1 MKDKKISLSVVITA
15 VIISMVLTAGLVLCL
30 VPNAIKGYL
39 TDADSLSKYLELEG
53 RIKRSFVDEVDEKA
67 LADGVALGLIYS
79 LNDPYSAYF
88 DAEEYDKILDNNEG
102 LDAGIGL
109 FLTRHPDNGYIYV
122 INVSVGSPADLAGI
136 KIGDLITAVDGK
148 DVIELGFSTA
158 VANIRGKIDTDC
170 ALTVKRGDETLSLTA
185 TRGRFVTTSVF
196 SHMIDSLCYI
206 QITDFNAATVPQ
218 FEAAINDAIDNNAT
232 GLIFDVRGNGGGTL
246 DSVDKILDILL
257 PEGEVVSA
265 TYKNGKKKVLFSSD
279 KNEIDLPMMVLC
291 DENTASAAE
300 LFAASIRD
308 FEKGKLIG
316 TKTYGKGIMQE
327 TFALSDGSAVRLTV
341 AYFNP
346 PSGINFHKEGLSPD
360 YEVQLTEDEQKYY
373 YFLTDQTDPVIKK
386 AVEILTSD

>member
-1 MKDKKISLSVVITA
+1 MKDKKVSLSVVLIAVLITT
-15 VIISMVLTAGLVLCL
+15 VLTAGLVLCL
-30 VPNAIKGYL
+30 VPNPIKGYL
-39 TDADSLSKYLELEG
+39 TDADSLSKYLELET
-53 RIKRSFVDEVDEKA
+53 RIKQSFVDEVDEET

-79 LNDPYSAYF
+79 LDDPYSAYF
-88 DAEEYDKILDNNEG
+88 DAEEYNQKLDDNEG
-102 LDAGIGL
+102 LNAGIGV
-109 FLTRHPDNGYIYV
+109 TVVSHPDNGYIYV
-122 INVSVGSPADLAGI
+122 VNLSTGSPADLAGI
-136 KIGDLITAVDGK
+136 KPGDLITEVDGK
-148 DVIELGFSTA
+148 DVTELGFSTA

-170 ALTVKRGDETLSLTA
+170 VLTVKRGDESLSLTA
-185 TRGRFVTTSVF
+185 TRGKYVTTSVF
-196 SHMIDSLCYI
+196 SHMIDTLCYI
-206 QITDFNAATVPQ
+206 QITEFNAATVPQ
-218 FEAAINDAIDNNAT
+218 FEAAIDDAIDKKAT
-232 GLIFDVRGNGGGTL
+232 GLIFDLRGNGGGTL

-291 DENTASAAE
+291 DKNTASAAE

-346 PSGINFHKEGLSPD
+346 PSGINFHKIGLFPD
-360 YEVQLTEDEQKYY
+360 FEVELTEEEQKYY
-373 YFLTDQTDPVIKK
+373 YLLDDQADPVIKK
-386 AVEILTSD
+386 AVEILTSE

>member
-1 MKDKKISLSVVITA
+1 MKEKKISLSVLLIS
-15 VIISMVLTAGLVLCL
+15 VIIAAVLSAGLVLCL
-30 VPNAIKGYL
+30 VPNSIKGYL
-39 TDADSLSKYLELEG
+39 TDADVMSKYLELED
-53 RIKRSFVDEVDEKA
+53 RIKRSFVDETNEKT
-67 LADGVALGLIYS
+67 LADGVALGMVYA
-79 LNDPYSAYF
+79 LNDPYSAYMS
-88 DAEEYDKILDNNEG
+88 AEEYNKKLDDNEG
-102 LDAGIGL
+102 LDAGIGISICS
-109 FLTRHPDNGYIYV
+109 HPDTSYIYV

-136 KIGDLITAVDGK
+136 KAGDSITAVDGT
-148 DVIELGFSTA
+148 DVLEIGVSAA
-158 VANIRGKIDTDC
+158 VEKIRGEIGTDC
-170 ALTVKRGDETLSLTA
+170 VLSINRGDETLSLTA
-185 TRGRFVTTSVF
+185 TRGRYVTTSVF

-218 FEAAINDAIDNNAT
+218 FEAAIADATDKGAT

-265 TYKNGKKKVLFSSD
+265 TYKNGKKEVLFSSD
-279 KNEIDLPMMVLC
+279 KNEIDLPMTVLC
-291 DENTASAAE
+291 DEGTASAAE

-346 PSGINFHKEGLSPD
+346 PSGINFHGKGLTPD
-360 YEVQLTEDEQKYY
+360 IEITLTEDEQKYS
-373 YFLTDQTDPVIKK
+373 YFLTDETDPVIKQ
-386 AVEILTSD
+386 AVKIMTK

>member
-1 MKDKKISLSVVITA
+1 MKEKKISLSVLLIS
-15 VIISMVLTAGLVLCL
+15 VIIAAVLSAGLVLCL
-30 VPNAIKGYL
+30 VPNSIKGYL
-39 TDADSLSKYLELEG
+39 TDADGISKYLELED
-53 RIKRSFVDEVDEKA
+53 RIKRSFVDETNEKT
-67 LADGVALGLIYS
+67 LADGVALGMVYA
-79 LNDPYSAYF
+79 LNDPYSAYMS
-88 DAEEYDKILDNNEG
+88 AEEYNKKLDDNEG
-102 LDAGIGL
+102 LDAGIGISICS
-109 FLTRHPDNGYIYV
+109 HPDTSYIYV

-136 KIGDLITAVDGK
+136 KAGDSITAVDGT
-148 DVIELGFSTA
+148 DVLEIGVSAA
-158 VANIRGKIDTDC
+158 VEKIRGEIGTDC
-170 ALTVKRGDETLSLTA
+170 VLSINRGDETLSLTA
-185 TRGRFVTTSVF
+185 TRGRYVTTSVF

-218 FEAAINDAIDNNAT
+218 FEAAIADATDRGAT

-265 TYKNGKKKVLFSSD
+265 TYKNGKKEVLFSSD
-279 KNEIDLPMMVLC
+279 KNEIDLPMTVLC
-291 DENTASAAE
+291 DEGTASAAE

-346 PSGINFHKEGLSPD
+346 PSGINFHGKGLTPD
-360 YEVQLTEDEQKYY
+360 IEITLTEDEQNYF
-373 YFLTDQTDPVIKK
+373 YFLTDETDPVIKQ
-386 AVEILTSD
+386 AVKIMTK

>member
-206 QITDFNAATVPQ
+206 QITDFNTATVPQ

-346 PSGINFHKEGLSPD
+346 PSGINFHKVGLSTD

>member
-1 MKDKKISLSVVITA
+1 MKEKKISLSVLLIS
-15 VIISMVLTAGLVLCL
+15 VIIAAVLSAGLVLCL
-30 VPNAIKGYL
+30 VPNSIKGYL
-39 TDADSLSKYLELEG
+39 TDADGISKYLELED
-53 RIKRSFVDEVDEKA
+53 RIKRSFVDETNEKT
-67 LADGVALGLIYS
+67 LADGVALGMVYA
-79 LNDPYSAYF
+79 LNDPYSAYMS
-88 DAEEYDKILDNNEG
+88 AEEYNKKLDDNEG
-102 LDAGIGL
+102 LDAGIGISICS
-109 FLTRHPDNGYIYV
+109 HPDTSYIYV

-136 KIGDLITAVDGK
+136 KTGDSITAVDGT
-148 DVIELGFSTA
+148 DVLEIGVSAA
-158 VANIRGKIDTDC
+158 VEKIRGEIGTDC
-170 ALTVKRGDETLSLTA
+170 VLSINRGDETLSLTA
-185 TRGRFVTTSVF
+185 TRGRYVTTSVF

-218 FEAAINDAIDNNAT
+218 FEAAIADATDRGAT

-265 TYKNGKKKVLFSSD
+265 TYKNGKKEVLFSSD
-279 KNEIDLPMMVLC
+279 KNEIDLPMTVLC
-291 DENTASAAE
+291 DEGTASAAE

-346 PSGINFHKEGLSPD
+346 PSGINFHGKGLTPD
-360 YEVQLTEDEQKYY
+360 IEITLTEDEQNYF
-373 YFLTDQTDPVIKK
+373 YFLTDETDPVIKQ
-386 AVEILTSD
+386 AVKIMTK

>member
-346 PSGINFHKEGLSPD
+346 PSGINFHKVGLSTD

>member
-1 MKDKKISLSVVITA
+1 MKEKKISLSVLLIS
-15 VIISMVLTAGLVLCL
+15 VIIAAVLSAGLVLCL
-30 VPNAIKGYL
+30 VPNSIKGYL
-39 TDADSLSKYLELEG
+39 TDADGISKYLELED
-53 RIKRSFVDEVDEKA
+53 RIKRSFVDETNEKT
-67 LADGVALGLIYS
+67 LADGVALGMVYA
-79 LNDPYSAYF
+79 LNDPYSAYMS
-88 DAEEYDKILDNNEG
+88 AEEYNKKLDDNEG
-102 LDAGIGL
+102 LDAGIGISICS
-109 FLTRHPDNGYIYV
+109 HPDTSYIYV

-136 KIGDLITAVDGK
+136 KAGDSITAVDGT
-148 DVIELGFSTA
+148 DVLEIGVSAA
-158 VANIRGKIDTDC
+158 VEKIRGEIGTDC
-170 ALTVKRGDETLSLTA
+170 VLSINRGDETLSLTA
-185 TRGRFVTTSVF
+185 TRGRYVTTSVF

-218 FEAAINDAIDNNAT
+218 FEAAIADATDKGAT

-265 TYKNGKKKVLFSSD
+265 TYKNGKKEVLFSSD
-279 KNEIDLPMMVLC
+279 KNEIDLPMTVLC
-291 DENTASAAE
+291 DEGTASAAE

-346 PSGINFHKEGLSPD
+346 PSGINFHGKGLTPD
-360 YEVQLTEDEQKYY
+360 IEITLTEDEQNYF
-373 YFLTDQTDPVIKK
+373 YFLTDETDPVIKQ
-386 AVEILTSD
+386 AVKIMTK

>member
-1 MKDKKISLSVVITA
+1 MKEKKISLSVLLIS
-15 VIISMVLTAGLVLCL
+15 VIIAAVLSAGLVLCL
-30 VPNAIKGYL
+30 VPNSIKGYL
-39 TDADSLSKYLELEG
+39 TDADVMSKYLELED
-53 RIKRSFVDEVDEKA
+53 RIKRSFVDETNEKT
-67 LADGVALGLIYS
+67 LADGVALGMVYA
-79 LNDPYSAYF
+79 LNDPYSAYMS
-88 DAEEYDKILDNNEG
+88 AEEYNKKLDDNEG
-102 LDAGIGL
+102 LDAGIGISICS
-109 FLTRHPDNGYIYV
+109 HPDTSYIYV

-136 KIGDLITAVDGK
+136 KTGDSITAVDGT
-148 DVIELGFSTA
+148 DVLEIGVSAA
-158 VANIRGKIDTDC
+158 VEKIRGEIGTDC
-170 ALTVKRGDETLSLTA
+170 VLSINRGDETLSLTA
-185 TRGRFVTTSVF
+185 TRGRYVTTSVF

-218 FEAAINDAIDNNAT
+218 FEAAIADATDKGTT

-265 TYKNGKKKVLFSSD
+265 TYKNGKKEVLFSSD
-279 KNEIDLPMMVLC
+279 KNEIDLPMTVLC
-291 DENTASAAE
+291 DEGTASAAE

-346 PSGINFHKEGLSPD
+346 PSGINFHGKGLTPD
-360 YEVQLTEDEQKYY
+360 IEITLTEDEQNYF
-373 YFLTDQTDPVIKK
+373 YFLTDETDPVIKQ
-386 AVEILTSD
+386 AVKIMTK

>member
-1 MKDKKISLSVVITA
+1 MKDKKVSLSVVLIAVLITT
-15 VIISMVLTAGLVLCL
+15 VLTAGLVLCL
-30 VPNAIKGYL
+30 VPNPIKGYL
-39 TDADSLSKYLELEG
+39 TDADSLSKYLELET
-53 RIKRSFVDEVDEKA
+53 RIKQSFVDEVDEET

-79 LNDPYSAYF
+79 LDDPYSAYF
-88 DAEEYDKILDNNEG
+88 DAEEYNQKLDDNEG
-102 LDAGIGL
+102 LNAGIGV
-109 FLTRHPDNGYIYV
+109 TVVSHPDNGYIYV
-122 INVSVGSPADLAGI
+122 VNLSTGSPADLAGI
-136 KIGDLITAVDGK
+136 KPGDLITEVDGK
-148 DVIELGFSTA
+148 DVTELGFSTA

-170 ALTVKRGDETLSLTA
+170 VLTVKRGDETLSLTA
-185 TRGRFVTTSVF
+185 TRGKYVTTSVF
-196 SHMIDSLCYI
+196 SHMIDTLCYI
-206 QITDFNAATVPQ
+206 QITEFNAATVPQ
-218 FEAAINDAIDNNAT
+218 FEAAIDDAIDKKAT
-232 GLIFDVRGNGGGTL
+232 GLIFDLRGNGGGTL

-291 DENTASAAE
+291 DKNTASAAE

-346 PSGINFHKEGLSPD
+346 PSGINFHKIGLSPD
-360 YEVQLTEDEQKYY
+360 FEVELTEEEQKYY
-373 YFLTDQTDPVIKK
+373 YLLDDQADPVIKK
-386 AVEILTSD
+386 AVEILTSE

>member
-1 MKDKKISLSVVITA
+1 MKEKKISLSVLLIS
-15 VIISMVLTAGLVLCL
+15 VIIAAVLSAGLVLCL
-30 VPNAIKGYL
+30 VPNSIKGYL
-39 TDADSLSKYLELEG
+39 TDADVMSKYLELED
-53 RIKRSFVDEVDEKA
+53 RIKRSFVDETNEKT
-67 LADGVALGLIYS
+67 LADGVALGMVYA
-79 LNDPYSAYF
+79 LNDPYSAYMS
-88 DAEEYDKILDNNEG
+88 AEEYNKKLDDNEG
-102 LDAGIGL
+102 LDAGIGISICS
-109 FLTRHPDNGYIYV
+109 HPDTSYIYV

-136 KIGDLITAVDGK
+136 KAGDSITAVDGT
-148 DVIELGFSTA
+148 DVLEIGVSAA
-158 VANIRGKIDTDC
+158 VEKIRGEIGTDC
-170 ALTVKRGDETLSLTA
+170 VLSINRGDETLSLTA
-185 TRGRFVTTSVF
+185 TRGRYVTTSVF

-218 FEAAINDAIDNNAT
+218 FEAAIADATDKGTT

-265 TYKNGKKKVLFSSD
+265 TYKNGKKEVLFSSD
-279 KNEIDLPMMVLC
+279 KNEIDLPMTVLC
-291 DENTASAAE
+291 DEGTASAAE

-346 PSGINFHKEGLSPD
+346 PSGINFHGKGLTPD
-360 YEVQLTEDEQKYY
+360 IEITLTEDEQKYF
-373 YFLTDQTDPVIKK
+373 YFLTDETDPVIKQ
-386 AVEILTSD
+386 AVKIMTK

>member
-30 VPNAIKGYL
+30 APNAIKGYL

-346 PSGINFHKEGLSPD
+346 PSGINFHKVGLSTD

>member
-1 MKDKKISLSVVITA
+1 MKEKKISLSVLLIS
-15 VIISMVLTAGLVLCL
+15 VIIAAVLSAGLVLCL
-30 VPNAIKGYL
+30 VPNSIKGYL
-39 TDADSLSKYLELEG
+39 TDADGISKYLELED
-53 RIKRSFVDEVDEKA
+53 RIKRSFVDETNEKT
-67 LADGVALGLIYS
+67 LADGVALGMVYA
-79 LNDPYSAYF
+79 LNDPYSAYMS
-88 DAEEYDKILDNNEG
+88 AEEYNKKLDDNEG
-102 LDAGIGL
+102 LDAGIGISICS
-109 FLTRHPDNGYIYV
+109 HPDTSYIYV

-136 KIGDLITAVDGK
+136 KAGDSITAVDGT
-148 DVIELGFSTA
+148 DVLEIGVSAA
-158 VANIRGKIDTDC
+158 VEKIRGEIGTDC
-170 ALTVKRGDETLSLTA
+170 VLSINRGDETLSLTA
-185 TRGRFVTTSVF
+185 TRGRYVTTSVF

-218 FEAAINDAIDNNAT
+218 FEAAIADATDKGTT

-265 TYKNGKKKVLFSSD
+265 TYKNGKKEVLFSSD
-279 KNEIDLPMMVLC
+279 KNEIDLPMTVLC
-291 DENTASAAE
+291 DEGTASAAE

-346 PSGINFHKEGLSPD
+346 PSGINFHGKGLTPD
-360 YEVQLTEDEQKYY
+360 IEITLTEDEQKYF
-373 YFLTDQTDPVIKK
+373 YFLTDETDPVIKQ
-386 AVEILTSD
+386 AVKIMTK

>member
-1 MKDKKISLSVVITA
+1 MKEKKISLSVLLIS
-15 VIISMVLTAGLVLCL
+15 VIIAAVLSAGLVLCL
-30 VPNAIKGYL
+30 VPNSIKGYL
-39 TDADSLSKYLELEG
+39 TDADGISKYLELED
-53 RIKRSFVDEVDEKA
+53 RIKRSFVDETNEKT
-67 LADGVALGLIYS
+67 LADGVALGMVYA
-79 LNDPYSAYF
+79 LNDPYSAYMS
-88 DAEEYDKILDNNEG
+88 AEEYNKKLDDNEG
-102 LDAGIGL
+102 LDAGIGISICS
-109 FLTRHPDNGYIYV
+109 HPDTSYIYV

-136 KIGDLITAVDGK
+136 KAGDSITAVDGT
-148 DVIELGFSTA
+148 DVLEIGVSAA
-158 VANIRGKIDTDC
+158 VEKIRGEIGTDC
-170 ALTVKRGDETLSLTA
+170 VLSINRGDETLSLTA
-185 TRGRFVTTSVF
+185 TRGRYVTTSVF

-218 FEAAINDAIDNNAT
+218 FEAAIADATDKGAT

-265 TYKNGKKKVLFSSD
+265 TYKNGKKEVLFSSD
-279 KNEIDLPMMVLC
+279 KNEIDLPMTVLC
-291 DENTASAAE
+291 DEGTASAAE

-346 PSGINFHKEGLSPD
+346 PSGINFHGKGLTPD
-360 YEVQLTEDEQKYY
+360 IEITLTEDEQKYF
-373 YFLTDQTDPVIKK
+373 YFLTDETDPVIKQ
-386 AVEILTSD
+386 AVKIMTK

>member
-1 MKDKKISLSVVITA
+1 MKEKKISLSVLLIS
-15 VIISMVLTAGLVLCL
+15 VIIAAVLSAGLVLCL
-30 VPNAIKGYL
+30 VPNSIKGYL
-39 TDADSLSKYLELEG
+39 TDADGISKYLELED
-53 RIKRSFVDEVDEKA
+53 RIKRSFVDETNEKT
-67 LADGVALGLIYS
+67 LADGVALGMVYA
-79 LNDPYSAYF
+79 LNDPYSAYMS
-88 DAEEYDKILDNNEG
+88 AEEYNKKLDDNEG
-102 LDAGIGL
+102 LDAGIGISICS
-109 FLTRHPDNGYIYV
+109 HPDTSYIYV

-136 KIGDLITAVDGK
+136 KTGDSITAVDGT
-148 DVIELGFSTA
+148 DVLEIGVSAA
-158 VANIRGKIDTDC
+158 VEKIRGEIGTDC
-170 ALTVKRGDETLSLTA
+170 VLSINRGDETLSLTA
-185 TRGRFVTTSVF
+185 TRGRYVTTSVF

-218 FEAAINDAIDNNAT
+218 FEAAIADATDKGTT

-265 TYKNGKKKVLFSSD
+265 TYKNGKKEVLFSSD
-279 KNEIDLPMMVLC
+279 KNEIDLPMTVLC
-291 DENTASAAE
+291 DEGTASAAE

-346 PSGINFHKEGLSPD
+346 PSGINFHGKGLTPD
-360 YEVQLTEDEQKYY
+360 IEITLTEDEQNYF
-373 YFLTDQTDPVIKK
+373 YFLTDETDPVIKQ
-386 AVEILTSD
+386 AVKIMTK

>member
-1 MKDKKISLSVVITA
+1 MKDKKISLSVVIAA

-30 VPNAIKGYL
+30 VPNPIKGYL
-39 TDADSLSKYLELEG
+39 TDADSLSKYLELET
-53 RIKRSFVDEVDEKA
+53 RIKQSFVDEVDEET

-79 LNDPYSAYF
+79 LDDPYSAYF
-88 DAEEYDKILDNNEG
+88 DAEEYNQKLDDNEG
-102 LDAGIGL
+102 LNAGIGV
-109 FLTRHPDNGYIYV
+109 TVVSHPDNGYIYV
-122 INVSVGSPADLAGI
+122 VNLSTGSPADLAGI
-136 KIGDLITAVDGK
+136 KPGDLITEVDGK
-148 DVIELGFSTA
+148 DVTELGFSTA

-170 ALTVKRGDETLSLTA
+170 VLTVKRGDETLSLTA
-185 TRGRFVTTSVF
+185 TRGKYVTTSVF
-196 SHMIDSLCYI
+196 SHMIDTLCYI
-206 QITDFNAATVPQ
+206 QITEFNAATVPQ
-218 FEAAINDAIDNNAT
+218 FEAAIDDAIDKKAT
-232 GLIFDVRGNGGGTL
+232 GLIFDLRGNGGGTL

-291 DENTASAAE
+291 DKNTASAAE

-346 PSGINFHKEGLSPD
+346 PSGINFHKIGLSPD
-360 YEVQLTEDEQKYY
+360 FEVELTEEEQKYY
-373 YFLTDQTDPVIKK
+373 YLLDDQADPVIKK
-386 AVEILTSD
+386 AVEILTSE

>member
-1 MKDKKISLSVVITA
+1 MKEKKISLSVLLIS
-15 VIISMVLTAGLVLCL
+15 VIIAAVLSAGLVLCL
-30 VPNAIKGYL
+30 VPNSIKGYL
-39 TDADSLSKYLELEG
+39 TDADGISKYLELED
-53 RIKRSFVDEVDEKA
+53 RIKRSFVDETNEKA
-67 LADGVALGLIYS
+67 LADGVALGMVYA
-79 LNDPYSAYF
+79 LNDPYSAYMS
-88 DAEEYDKILDNNEG
+88 AEEYNKKLDDNEG
-102 LDAGIGL
+102 LDAGIGISICS
-109 FLTRHPDNGYIYV
+109 HPDTSYIYV

-136 KIGDLITAVDGK
+136 KAGDSITAVDGA
-148 DVIELGFSTA
+148 DVLEIGVSAA
-158 VANIRGKIDTDC
+158 VEKIRGEIGTDC
-170 ALTVKRGDETLSLTA
+170 VLSINRGDETLSLTA
-185 TRGRFVTTSVF
+185 TRGRYVTTSVF

-218 FEAAINDAIDNNAT
+218 FEAAIADATDKGAT

-265 TYKNGKKKVLFSSD
+265 TYKNGKKEVLFSSD
-279 KNEIDLPMMVLC
+279 KNEIDLPMTVLC
-291 DENTASAAE
+291 DEGTASAAE

-346 PSGINFHKEGLSPD
+346 PSGINFHGKGLTPD
-360 YEVQLTEDEQKYY
+360 IEITLTEDEQNYF
-373 YFLTDQTDPVIKK
+373 YFLTDETDPVIKQ
-386 AVEILTSD
+386 AVKIMTK

>member
-316 TKTYGKGIMQE
+316 TKTYGKGIMQD

-346 PSGINFHKEGLSPD
+346 PSGINFHKVGLSTD

>member
-1 MKDKKISLSVVITA
+1 MKDKKVSLSVVLIAVLITT
-15 VIISMVLTAGLVLCL
+15 VLTAGLVLCL
-30 VPNAIKGYL
+30 VPNPIKGYL
-39 TDADSLSKYLELEG
+39 TDADSLSKYLELET
-53 RIKRSFVDEVDEKA
+53 RIKQSFVDEVDDET

-79 LNDPYSAYF
+79 LDDPYSAYF
-88 DAEEYDKILDNNEG
+88 DAEEYNQKLDDNEG
-102 LDAGIGL
+102 LNAGIGV
-109 FLTRHPDNGYIYV
+109 TVVSHPDNGYIYV
-122 INVSVGSPADLAGI
+122 VNLSTGSPADLAGI
-136 KIGDLITAVDGK
+136 KPGDLITEVDGK
-148 DVIELGFSTA
+148 DVTELGFSTA

-170 ALTVKRGDETLSLTA
+170 VLTVKRGDETLSLTA
-185 TRGRFVTTSVF
+185 TRGKYVTTSVF
-196 SHMIDSLCYI
+196 SHMIDTLCYI
-206 QITDFNAATVPQ
+206 QITEFNAATVPQ
-218 FEAAINDAIDNNAT
+218 FEAAIDDAIDKKAT
-232 GLIFDVRGNGGGTL
+232 GLIFDLRGNGGGTL

-291 DENTASAAE
+291 DKNTASAAE

-346 PSGINFHKEGLSPD
+346 PSGINFHKIGLFPD
-360 YEVQLTEDEQKYY
+360 FEVELTEEEQKYY
-373 YFLTDQTDPVIKK
+373 YLLDDQADPVIKK
-386 AVEILTSD
+386 AVEILTSE

>member
-1 MKDKKISLSVVITA
+1 MKEKKISLSVLLIS
-15 VIISMVLTAGLVLCL
+15 VIIAAVLSAGLVLCL
-30 VPNAIKGYL
+30 VPNSIKGYL
-39 TDADSLSKYLELEG
+39 TDADGISKYLELED
-53 RIKRSFVDEVDEKA
+53 RIKRSFVDETDEKT
-67 LADGVALGLIYS
+67 LADGVALGMVYA
-79 LNDPYSAYF
+79 LNDPYSAYMS
-88 DAEEYDKILDNNEG
+88 AEEYNKKLDDNEG
-102 LDAGIGL
+102 LDAGIGISICS
-109 FLTRHPDNGYIYV
+109 HPDTSYIYV

-136 KIGDLITAVDGK
+136 KAGDSITAVDGT
-148 DVIELGFSTA
+148 DVLEIGVSAA
-158 VANIRGKIDTDC
+158 VEKIRGEIGTDC
-170 ALTVKRGDETLSLTA
+170 VLSINRGDETLSLTA
-185 TRGRFVTTSVF
+185 TRGRYVTTSVF

-218 FEAAINDAIDNNAT
+218 FEAAIADATDKGAT

-265 TYKNGKKKVLFSSD
+265 TYKNGKKEVLFSSD
-279 KNEIDLPMMVLC
+279 KNEIDLPMTVLC
-291 DENTASAAE
+291 DEGTASAAE

-346 PSGINFHKEGLSPD
+346 PSGINFHGKGLTPD
-360 YEVQLTEDEQKYY
+360 IEITLTEDEQKYF
-373 YFLTDQTDPVIKK
+373 YFLTDETDPVIKQ
-386 AVEILTSD
+386 AVKIMTK

>member
-1 MKDKKISLSVVITA
+1 MKEKKISLSVLLIS
-15 VIISMVLTAGLVLCL
+15 VIIAAVLSAGLVLCL
-30 VPNAIKGYL
+30 VPNSIKGYL
-39 TDADSLSKYLELEG
+39 TDADGISKYLELED
-53 RIKRSFVDEVDEKA
+53 RIKRSFVDETDEKT
-67 LADGVALGLIYS
+67 LADGVALGMVYA
-79 LNDPYSAYF
+79 LNDPYSAYMS
-88 DAEEYDKILDNNEG
+88 AEEYNKKLDDNEG
-102 LDAGIGL
+102 LDAGIGISICS
-109 FLTRHPDNGYIYV
+109 HPDTSYIYV

-136 KIGDLITAVDGK
+136 KAGDSITAVDGT
-148 DVIELGFSTA
+148 DVLEIGVSAA
-158 VANIRGKIDTDC
+158 VEKIRGEIGTDC
-170 ALTVKRGDETLSLTA
+170 VLSINRGDETLSLTA
-185 TRGRFVTTSVF
+185 TRGRYVTTSVF

-218 FEAAINDAIDNNAT
+218 FEAAIADATDKGAT

-265 TYKNGKKKVLFSSD
+265 TYKNGKKEVLFSSD
-279 KNEIDLPMMVLC
+279 KNEIDLPMTVLC
-291 DENTASAAE
+291 DEGTASAAE

-346 PSGINFHKEGLSPD
+346 PSGINFHGKGLTPD
-360 YEVQLTEDEQKYY
+360 IEITLTEDEQNYF
-373 YFLTDQTDPVIKK
+373 YFLTDETDPVIKQ
-386 AVEILTSD
+386 AVKIMTK

>member
-1 MKDKKISLSVVITA
+1 MKDKKVSLSVVLIAVLITT
-15 VIISMVLTAGLVLCL
+15 VLTAGLVLCL
-30 VPNAIKGYL
+30 VPNPIKGYL
-39 TDADSLSKYLELEG
+39 TDADSLSKYLELET
-53 RIKRSFVDEVDEKA
+53 RIKQSFVDEVDEET

-79 LNDPYSAYF
+79 LDDPYSAYF
-88 DAEEYDKILDNNEG
+88 DAEEYNQKLDDNEG
-102 LDAGIGL
+102 LNAGIGV
-109 FLTRHPDNGYIYV
+109 TVVSHPDNGYIYV
-122 INVSVGSPADLAGI
+122 VNLSTGSPADLAGI
-136 KIGDLITAVDGK
+136 KPGDLITEVDGK
-148 DVIELGFSTA
+148 DVTELGFSTA

-170 ALTVKRGDETLSLTA
+170 VLTVKRGDETLSLTA
-185 TRGRFVTTSVF
+185 TRGKYVTTSVF
-196 SHMIDSLCYI
+196 SHMIDTLCYI
-206 QITDFNAATVPQ
+206 QITEFNAATVPQ
-218 FEAAINDAIDNNAT
+218 FEAAIDDAIDKKAT
-232 GLIFDVRGNGGGTL
+232 GLIFDLRGNGGGTL

-291 DENTASAAE
+291 DKNTASAAE

-346 PSGINFHKEGLSPD
+346 PSGINFHKIGLFPD
-360 YEVQLTEDEQKYY
+360 FEVELTEEEQKYY
-373 YFLTDQTDPVIKK
+373 YLLDDQADPVIKK
-386 AVEILTSD
+386 AVEILTSE

>member
-1 MKDKKISLSVVITA
+1 MKDKKVSLSVVLIAVLITT
-15 VIISMVLTAGLVLCL
+15 VLTAGLVLCL
-30 VPNAIKGYL
+30 VPNPIKGYL
-39 TDADSLSKYLELEG
+39 TDADSLSKYLELET
-53 RIKRSFVDEVDEKA
+53 RIKQSFVDEVDEET

-79 LNDPYSAYF
+79 LDDPYSAYF
-88 DAEEYDKILDNNEG
+88 DAEEYNQKLDDNEG
-102 LDAGIGL
+102 LNAGIGV
-109 FLTRHPDNGYIYV
+109 TVVSHPDNGYIYV
-122 INVSVGSPADLAGI
+122 VNLSTGSPADLAGI
-136 KIGDLITAVDGK
+136 KPGDLITEVDGK
-148 DVIELGFSTA
+148 DVTELGFSTA

-170 ALTVKRGDETLSLTA
+170 VLTVKRGDETLSLTA
-185 TRGRFVTTSVF
+185 TRGKYVTTSVF
-196 SHMIDSLCYI
+196 SHMIDTLCYI
-206 QITDFNAATVPQ
+206 QITEFNAATVPQ
-218 FEAAINDAIDNNAT
+218 FEAAIDDAIDKKAT
-232 GLIFDVRGNGGGTL
+232 GLVFDLRGNGGGTL

-291 DENTASAAE
+291 DKNTASAAE

-346 PSGINFHKEGLSPD
+346 PSGINFHKIGLFPD
-360 YEVQLTEDEQKYY
+360 FEVELTEEEQKYY
-373 YFLTDQTDPVIKK
+373 YLLDDQADPVIKK
-386 AVEILTSD
+386 AVEILTSE

>member
-1 MKDKKISLSVVITA
+1 MKEKKISLSVLLIS
-15 VIISMVLTAGLVLCL
+15 VIIAAVLSAGLVLCL
-30 VPNAIKGYL
+30 VPNSIKGYL
-39 TDADSLSKYLELEG
+39 TDADGISKYLELED
-53 RIKRSFVDEVDEKA
+53 RIKRSFVDETNEKT
-67 LADGVALGLIYS
+67 LADGVALGMVYA
-79 LNDPYSAYF
+79 LNDPYSAYMS
-88 DAEEYDKILDNNEG
+88 AEEYNKKLDDNEG
-102 LDAGIGL
+102 LDAGIGISICS
-109 FLTRHPDNGYIYV
+109 HPDTSYIYV

-136 KIGDLITAVDGK
+136 KAGDSITAVDGA
-148 DVIELGFSTA
+148 DVLEIGVSAA
-158 VANIRGKIDTDC
+158 VEKIRGEIGTDC
-170 ALTVKRGDETLSLTA
+170 VLSINRGDETLSLTA
-185 TRGRFVTTSVF
+185 TRGRYVTTSVF

-218 FEAAINDAIDNNAT
+218 FEAAIADATDKGTT

-265 TYKNGKKKVLFSSD
+265 TYKNGKKEVLFSSD
-279 KNEIDLPMMVLC
+279 KNEIDLPMTVLC
-291 DENTASAAE
+291 DEGTASAAE

-346 PSGINFHKEGLSPD
+346 PSGINFHGKGLTPD
-360 YEVQLTEDEQKYY
+360 IEITLTEDEQNYF
-373 YFLTDQTDPVIKK
+373 YFLTDETDPVIKQ
-386 AVEILTSD
+386 AVKIMTK

>member
-346 PSGINFHKEGLSPD
+346 PSGINFHKVGLSPD

>member
-206 QITDFNAATVPQ
+206 QITDFNTATVPQ

-346 PSGINFHKEGLSPD
+346 PSGINFHKVGLSPD

>member
-1 MKDKKISLSVVITA
+1 MKDKKVSLSVVLIAVLITT
-15 VIISMVLTAGLVLCL
+15 VLTAGLVLCL
-30 VPNAIKGYL
+30 VPNPIKGYL
-39 TDADSLSKYLELEG
+39 TDADSLSKYLELET
-53 RIKRSFVDEVDEKA
+53 RIKQSFVDEVDEET

-79 LNDPYSAYF
+79 LDDPYSAYF
-88 DAEEYDKILDNNEG
+88 DAEEYNQKLDDNEG
-102 LDAGIGL
+102 LNAGIGV
-109 FLTRHPDNGYIYV
+109 TVVSHPDNGYIYV
-122 INVSVGSPADLAGI
+122 VNLSTGSPADLAGI
-136 KIGDLITAVDGK
+136 KPGDLITEVDGK
-148 DVIELGFSTA
+148 DVTKLGFSTA

-170 ALTVKRGDETLSLTA
+170 VLTVKRGDETLSLTA
-185 TRGRFVTTSVF
+185 TRGKYVTTSVF
-196 SHMIDSLCYI
+196 SHMIDTLCYI
-206 QITDFNAATVPQ
+206 QITEFNAATVPQ
-218 FEAAINDAIDNNAT
+218 FEAAIDDAIDKKAT
-232 GLIFDVRGNGGGTL
+232 GLIFDLRGNGGGTL

-291 DENTASAAE
+291 DKNTASAAE

-346 PSGINFHKEGLSPD
+346 PSGINFHKIGLFPD
-360 YEVQLTEDEQKYY
+360 FEVELTEEEQKYY
-373 YFLTDQTDPVIKK
+373 YLLDDQADPVIKK
-386 AVEILTSD
+386 AVEILTSE

>member
-1 MKDKKISLSVVITA
+1 MKDKKVSLSVVLIAVLITT
-15 VIISMVLTAGLVLCL
+15 VLTAGLVLCL
-30 VPNAIKGYL
+30 VPNPIKGYL
-39 TDADSLSKYLELEG
+39 TDADSLSKYLELET
-53 RIKRSFVDEVDEKA
+53 RIKQSFVDEVDEET

-79 LNDPYSAYF
+79 LDDPYSAYF
-88 DAEEYDKILDNNEG
+88 DAEEYNQKLDDNEG
-102 LDAGIGL
+102 LNAGIGV
-109 FLTRHPDNGYIYV
+109 TVVSHPDNGYIYV
-122 INVSVGSPADLAGI
+122 VNLSTGSPADLAGI
-136 KIGDLITAVDGK
+136 KPGDLITEVDGK
-148 DVIELGFSTA
+148 DVTELGFSTA

-170 ALTVKRGDETLSLTA
+170 VLTVKRGDETLSLTA
-185 TRGRFVTTSVF
+185 TRGKYVTTSVF
-196 SHMIDSLCYI
+196 SHMIDTLCYI
-206 QITDFNAATVPQ
+206 QITEFNAATVPQ
-218 FEAAINDAIDNNAT
+218 FEAAIDDAIDKKAT
-232 GLIFDVRGNGGGTL
+232 GLIFDLRGNGGGTL

-291 DENTASAAE
+291 DKNTASAAE

-346 PSGINFHKEGLSPD
+346 PSGINFHKIGLFPD
-360 YEVQLTEDEQKYY
+360 FEVELTEEEQKYY
-373 YFLTDQTDPVIKK
+373 YLLDDQTDPVIKK
-386 AVEILTSD
+386 AVEILTSE

>member
-1 MKDKKISLSVVITA
+1 MKEKKISLSVLLIS
-15 VIISMVLTAGLVLCL
+15 VIIAAVLSAGLVLCL
-30 VPNAIKGYL
+30 VPNSIKGYL
-39 TDADSLSKYLELEG
+39 TDADGISKYLELED
-53 RIKRSFVDEVDEKA
+53 RIKRSFVDETNEKT
-67 LADGVALGLIYS
+67 LADGVALGMVYA
-79 LNDPYSAYF
+79 LNDPYSAYMS
-88 DAEEYDKILDNNEG
+88 AEEYNKKLDDNEG
-102 LDAGIGL
+102 LDAGIGISICS
-109 FLTRHPDNGYIYV
+109 HPDTSYIYV

-136 KIGDLITAVDGK
+136 KTGDSITAVDGT
-148 DVIELGFSTA
+148 DVLEIGVSAA
-158 VANIRGKIDTDC
+158 VEKIRGEIGTDC
-170 ALTVKRGDETLSLTA
+170 VLSINRGDETLSLTA
-185 TRGRFVTTSVF
+185 TRGRYVTTSVF

-218 FEAAINDAIDNNAT
+218 FEAAIADATDRGAT

-265 TYKNGKKKVLFSSD
+265 TYKNGKKEVLFSSD
-279 KNEIDLPMMVLC
+279 KNEIDLPMTVLC
-291 DENTASAAE
+291 DEGTASAAE

-346 PSGINFHKEGLSPD
+346 PSGINFHGKGLTPD
-360 YEVQLTEDEQKYY
+360 IEITLTEDEQKYF
-373 YFLTDQTDPVIKK
+373 YFLTDETDPVIKQ
-386 AVEILTSD
+386 AVKIMTK